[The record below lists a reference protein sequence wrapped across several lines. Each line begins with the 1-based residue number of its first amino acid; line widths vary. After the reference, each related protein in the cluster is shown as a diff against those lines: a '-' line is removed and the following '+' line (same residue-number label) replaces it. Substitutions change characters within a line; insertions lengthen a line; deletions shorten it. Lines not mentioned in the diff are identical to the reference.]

1 MRDSIAALE
10 AKREAIGR
18 EIVRVGDMRQGSI
31 NENFRVCGK
40 PNCACSAGDHPGH
53 GPYYAFTTKVA
64 GKTKTVQLR
73 PGPRLE
79 KFEREVEAYRR
90 FRALS
95 QQLLEVNGAI
105 CEARSEDPGESP
117 ERTALKKTSRGSSKK
132 RLRRK

>member
-1 MRDSIAALE
+1 MPDPIAALE

-18 EIVRVGDMRQGSI
+18 EIMRVGDMRQGSI
-31 NENFRVCGK
+31 SENFRACGK

-95 QQLLEVNGAI
+95 HQLLEVNGAI
-105 CEARSEDPGESP
+105 CQARPEDPGESP
-117 ERTALKKTSRGSSKK
+117 ERTAQKKTSRGSSKK
-132 RLRRK
+132 RLRKK

>member
-1 MRDSIAALE
+1 MPDPIAALE

-18 EIVRVGDMRQGSI
+18 EIMRVGDMRQGSI
-31 NENFRVCGK
+31 SENFRACGK
-40 PNCACSAGDHPGH
+40 PNCSCSAGDHPGH

-95 QQLLEVNGAI
+95 HQLLEVNGAI
-105 CEARSEDPGESP
+105 CQARPEDPGESP
-117 ERTALKKTSRGSSKK
+117 ERTAQKKTSRGSSKK
-132 RLRRK
+132 RLRKK